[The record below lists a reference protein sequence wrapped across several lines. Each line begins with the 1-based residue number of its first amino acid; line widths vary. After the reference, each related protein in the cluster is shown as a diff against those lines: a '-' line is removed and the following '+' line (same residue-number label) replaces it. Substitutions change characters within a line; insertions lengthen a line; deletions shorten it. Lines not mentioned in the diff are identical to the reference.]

1 MGPTEAGAGG
11 RLHFIGIGGAG
22 MSVIAE
28 LFLARGRAVSGSDA
42 RGSATLDRLAAL
54 GAHVHVGHAA
64 EHVTGA
70 QTVVVSTAVRPD
82 NVELVAARA
91 VGIPVI
97 HRSEA
102 LALVAEGKDFVA
114 VAGAHGKTTTS
125 SMLALALAEV
135 GADPSYAIGGEV
147 VALGTGAHAGAGRAF
162 VAEADESDRS
172 FLAYRPRV
180 AVVTNIEADHLDQY
194 ASAAD
199 VEEAFEEFATR
210 IVPGGLLVA
219 CLDDPGAERL
229 ARLAAGNGTRVRTY
243 GRRGAPSDLADGAP
257 AEGAPVEGAP
267 AAGALGADH
276 VEVVLDRLHA
286 SGSVAHLTWH
296 RRGAEPVRVL
306 LDLAVPGAHNVLN
319 ATAAWAA
326 GVDLGAPPDALAA
339 ALGRFTGTR
348 RRFEERGVAA
358 GVRVVDDYAHHP
370 TEVAALLAAARLA
383 AGEGRVLALFQPHL
397 YSRTLSFATEFAQAL
412 TAADQVV
419 VTGIY
424 GAREDPRP
432 GVTSALI
439 TDAMASLGAGSRAR
453 YVADRLEAAGAI
465 AALARPGDLLLT
477 VGAGD
482 VTELAEPILEALR
495 ARG

>member
-1 MGPTEAGAGG
+1 VTAPTEAGPGG

-28 LFLARGRAVSGSDA
+28 LFLAQGRPVSGSDA

-54 GAHVHVGHAA
+54 GADVHVGHAP

-70 QTVVVSTAVRPD
+70 QTVVISTAVRPD
-82 NVELVAARA
+82 NVELVAARTA
-91 VGIPVI
+91 GIRVV

-172 FLAYRPRV
+172 FLAYRPQV

-194 ASAAD
+194 ASASD
-199 VEEAFEEFATR
+199 VEVAFEEFAAR

-229 ARLAAGNGTRVRTY
+229 ARRAAGSGTRVRTY
-243 GRRGAPSDLADGAP
+243 GRREAPSDFPDGTP
-257 AEGAPVEGAP
+257 GGR
-267 AAGALGADH
+267 ALGADH
-276 VEVVLDRLHA
+276 VEVVLERLHA
-286 SGSVAHLTWH
+286 AGSVAHLTWH
-296 RRGAEPVRVL
+296 RPGAEPVRVP

-319 ATAAWAA
+319 AAAAWAA
-326 GVDLGAPPDALAA
+326 GVDLGAPPEALAA

-370 TEVAALLAAARLA
+370 TEVTALLAAARLA
-383 AGEGRVLALFQPHL
+383 AGDGRVLALFQPHL
-397 YSRTLSFATEFAQAL
+397 YSRTLSFAREFAHAL
-412 TAADQVV
+412 ASADQVV

-432 GVTSALI
+432 GVTGGLI
-439 TDAMASLGAGSRAR
+439 TEAMVDLGAGSRAR
-453 YVADRLEAAGAI
+453 YVPDRLAAAAAI
-465 AALARPGDLLLT
+465 ADLARPGDLLLT

-495 ARG
+495 ARA